1 MYLTLTYLELDT
13 FKQIFPT
20 YAPAA
25 TTQWSL
31 DVSSACY
38 PLNFQEDILEIYHQL
53 PRTFLYIIH
62 GLLTLEKTVLEPGHC
77 TLPKQAISLWYV
89 CPETFTERVNAI
101 DLEWPSPNRI
111 LKLGGQLLWSLIT
124 IILSRMESK
133 IIFDWR
139 KTDDSEK
146 SLKFT

>member
-31 DVSSACY
+31 DVSPACY
-38 PLNFQEDILEIYHQL
+38 PLNFQEDILEIYHRV

-62 GLLTLEKTVLEPGHC
+62 GLLTFEKTVLEPGHC
-77 TLPKQAISLWYV
+77 TLHKQAISLRYV

-101 DLEWPSPNRI
+101 DLEWPLPNRI

-124 IILSRMESK
+124 YYYSFK
-133 IIFDWR
+133 NG
-139 KTDDSEK
+139 K
-146 SLKFT
+146 